1 MTILADGKKE
11 LQGFILK
18 QLQKSVLYRTHFKN
32 WNFGC
37 AKASGFDDRILPHIS
52 NIGPDAIVEPGGAF
66 ASAQIQF
73 FKCVRYSR
81 SLQINVV
88 QVATAEFRKVYT
100 S

>member
-1 MTILADGKKE
+1 MNQVYPARSKTWNLERAKVPGIDDR
-11 LQGFILK
+11 
-18 QLQKSVLYRTHFKN
+18 KSV
-32 WNFGC
+32 
-37 AKASGFDDRILPHIS
+37 HIS